1 MYLKRLEM
9 QGFKSFVEKT
19 NMEFTS
25 GVTAVVGPNG
35 SGKSNISDAIRWVM
49 GEQSAKSLRGGNM
62 QDVIFAGTQKR
73 KPLGFAQVT
82 LVIDNSEKKLPIDYD
97 EVEITRRVFRS
108 GESEYYINKAS
119 CRLKDIHEL
128 FMDTGVGR
136 DGYSLIGQGR
146 IAEIIGSKAEERRQ
160 IFEEAAGITKYRY
173 RKEEAERKLAHT
185 RDNIIRVSDIISELE
200 IQIEPLRLQSEKA
213 KKYLDLRE
221 RLKTL
226 EVNVSLQNIERFKKS
241 LDEVQGLYDNAQRQ
255 LSGAGQEIEGI
266 EAEINKMFD
275 SLREYDEE
283 TEQKRKQLSDSS
295 AMHANCH
302 SDIEVLKNKIEYN
315 CESIKRIES
324 EINELN
330 DKLAELEQ
338 SLSEKGSDIDNLTKR
353 EKELQDR
360 ISLLEGEVQSLEEK
374 EKEQEDKAERLGF
387 AIGEKT
393 KAVEEIKTKSAN
405 LHAFLSSFDS
415 RTRDIEK
422 ELEEGKSLYESL
434 ISGIKSAQEEY
445 DSKSLELQG
454 LDEKCKKLQGRIDE
468 CSSLSARAEEKTR
481 EIQLA
486 LDKAKARRKMLE
498 DAEEAYESYS
508 HSVKTV
514 MRAKQSGELKGLS
527 LYGTVA
533 QLISVPRQYTVAI
546 ETALGGAA
554 QNIVAETEEDAKH
567 AIEYL
572 KKKKAG
578 RATFLPIASVKGSRL
593 ETKDIDTQKGFVSI
607 ASDLTDCKEKFK
619 NIVGGLLGRI
629 AVFDNIDNAVAAA
642 RKYGYS
648 FRIVTLEGELLSPS
662 GAISGGSGGTGS
674 GLVSRANEITRLK
687 ADESE
692 LEKALGGAQ
701 KEELRL
707 KGELGDT
714 RRLLDDAQSEAEAMR
729 ERLIALSSE
738 IMHTK
743 NFLQSV
749 ETAREALLREK
760 VQISEKAAAMQA
772 EINENNEVVQTAG
785 FEIEEL
791 AGQVQ
796 SAKEEK
802 ARIAAYREEKAKD
815 IVRLRMEHGDIKKD
829 IQLHNER
836 TLIINTRKK
845 EIMQAI
851 GDKKSN
857 IEEIAGKND
866 DIKDDIEFKKQQIEE
881 IKADIDE
888 FNREIALLA
897 EKRKGAE
904 DRIKENQKLL
914 TGKRE
919 AQLAL
924 QQELG
929 RIESKKAKAEA
940 ELENT
945 VNRLWEEYELTV
957 SSAQKYKADIGNV
970 SKAQKEINS
979 LKEKMRS
986 LGNINIDA
994 IEEYKNIRERF
1005 EFLTK
1010 QRDDLEA
1017 AGKNLE
1023 KVIADMVKIM
1033 KERFAEKFKDINNS
1047 FGEVFRELFGG
1058 GTAVLTLTDPDNVL
1072 ESGVDIDVQPPGK
1085 AVKSLMQL
1093 SGGEQAFV
1101 SIALLFAI
1109 LKVRPSPFCIL
1120 DEIEAALD
1128 DVNVYRFAAYLKKF
1142 AKKSQFIVITHRRG
1156 TMEIADM
1163 LYGVTM
1169 QEQGVTSLL
1178 SLNIN
1183 KIGLEES
1190 AG

>member
-498 DAEEAYESYS
+498 DAS
-508 HSVKTV
+508 
-514 MRAKQSGELKGLS
+514 S
-527 LYGTVA
+527 L
-533 QLISVPRQYTVAI
+533 
-546 ETALGGAA
+546 
-554 QNIVAETEEDAKH
+554 
-567 AIEYL
+567 
-572 KKKKAG
+572 
-578 RATFLPIASVKGSRL
+578 
-593 ETKDIDTQKGFVSI
+593 
-607 ASDLTDCKEKFK
+607 
-619 NIVGGLLGRI
+619 
-629 AVFDNIDNAVAAA
+629 
-642 RKYGYS
+642 
-648 FRIVTLEGELLSPS
+648 
-662 GAISGGSGGTGS
+662 
-674 GLVSRANEITRLK
+674 
-687 ADESE
+687 
-692 LEKALGGAQ
+692 
-701 KEELRL
+701 
-707 KGELGDT
+707 
-714 RRLLDDAQSEAEAMR
+714 
-729 ERLIALSSE
+729 
-738 IMHTK
+738 
-743 NFLQSV
+743 
-749 ETAREALLREK
+749 
-760 VQISEKAAAMQA
+760 
-772 EINENNEVVQTAG
+772 
-785 FEIEEL
+785 
-791 AGQVQ
+791 
-796 SAKEEK
+796 
-802 ARIAAYREEKAKD
+802 
-815 IVRLRMEHGDIKKD
+815 
-829 IQLHNER
+829 
-836 TLIINTRKK
+836 
-845 EIMQAI
+845 
-851 GDKKSN
+851 
-857 IEEIAGKND
+857 
-866 DIKDDIEFKKQQIEE
+866 
-881 IKADIDE
+881 
-888 FNREIALLA
+888 
-897 EKRKGAE
+897 
-904 DRIKENQKLL
+904 
-914 TGKRE
+914 
-919 AQLAL
+919 
-924 QQELG
+924 
-929 RIESKKAKAEA
+929 
-940 ELENT
+940 
-945 VNRLWEEYELTV
+945 
-957 SSAQKYKADIGNV
+957 
-970 SKAQKEINS
+970 
-979 LKEKMRS
+979 
-986 LGNINIDA
+986 
-994 IEEYKNIRERF
+994 
-1005 EFLTK
+1005 
-1010 QRDDLEA
+1010 
-1017 AGKNLE
+1017 
-1023 KVIADMVKIM
+1023 
-1033 KERFAEKFKDINNS
+1033 
-1047 FGEVFRELFGG
+1047 
-1058 GTAVLTLTDPDNVL
+1058 
-1072 ESGVDIDVQPPGK
+1072 
-1085 AVKSLMQL
+1085 
-1093 SGGEQAFV
+1093 
-1101 SIALLFAI
+1101 
-1109 LKVRPSPFCIL
+1109 
-1120 DEIEAALD
+1120 
-1128 DVNVYRFAAYLKKF
+1128 
-1142 AKKSQFIVITHRRG
+1142 
-1156 TMEIADM
+1156 
-1163 LYGVTM
+1163 
-1169 QEQGVTSLL
+1169 
-1178 SLNIN
+1178 
-1183 KIGLEES
+1183 
-1190 AG
+1190 